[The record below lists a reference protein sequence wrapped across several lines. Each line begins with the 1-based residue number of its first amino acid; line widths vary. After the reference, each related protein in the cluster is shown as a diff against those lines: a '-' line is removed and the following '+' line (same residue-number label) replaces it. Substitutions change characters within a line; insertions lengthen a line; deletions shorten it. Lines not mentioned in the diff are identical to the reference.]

1 MNKFNFFF
9 LFILL
14 SLSLFPLQA
23 RAAAVNIAKNT
34 IRETRVEIDLKN
46 FAILYQHPD
55 LRARFIPES
64 LRWERNQ
71 ENLLSP
77 KVLLGLA
84 FKKNGKSIHIE
95 HLGEKYIPV
104 TKGIGV
110 YSELWVDLFN
120 PGEIQIIE
128 ENSLSAT
135 VRIESVSNLTVKK
148 TQLIDYSCSPYQI
161 SVTGLEN
168 EYASVGCLMNRVGP
182 WGKET
187 PRLEVTLIT
196 TNYRMPNGAFPPYK
210 IILEDQSPAEFILIN
225 SKGEKRPIT
234 IKGVLPKRLNRVKL
248 AVGFG
253 PYEFS
258 AHNGAESKS
267 GELAPSLML
276 YGKLDLTDTSSL
288 KFFDAALIQK
298 TFFNNMGLYFS
309 YDLAEVFD
317 GRIIFNTLLGFQG
330 LNFKYSA
337 DSVANSRMIYPQG
350 FEVLWKHPFNQE
362 NYYLTY
368 GMFLSTD
375 NTEDYTNAWLRY
387 GKSYFWE
394 VNYIRW
400 KYLESDISMW
410 GLSIGL
416 PLTSF
421 F

>member
-1 MNKFNFFF
+1 MKKFKTITHL
-9 LFILL
+9 LFIALTFQL
-14 SLSLFPLQA
+14 SKIE
-23 RAAAVNIAKNT
+23 AAAVNIAKNT
-34 IRETRVEIDLKN
+34 IRETRVDLDLKN
-46 FAILYQHPD
+46 FAILYKHPD

-71 ENLLSP
+71 DNLLSP

-84 FKKNGKSIHIE
+84 FKKNGKSIHLE
-95 HLGEKYIPV
+95 HKGEKYIPV
-104 TKGIGV
+104 TKGGGV

-120 PGEIQIIE
+120 PGTIEIVE
-128 ENSLSAT
+128 ENNITAT
-135 VRIESVSNLTVKK
+135 ISIESISNLNVKK

-161 SVTGLEN
+161 TVNGLEN
-168 EYASVGCLMNRVGP
+168 EYASVGCVMTKVGP

-196 TNYRMPNGAFPPYK
+196 TNYRMANGSLPPYK
-210 IILEDQSPAEFILIN
+210 IILEDQSPAEFELVN

-258 AHNGAESKS
+258 AHNESESKS

-276 YGKLDLTDTSSL
+276 YGKLELTETSSL

-337 DSVANSRMIYPQG
+337 NTPANSRIIYPQG

-362 NYYLTY
+362 NYYMTY

-394 VNYIRW
+394 INYIRW